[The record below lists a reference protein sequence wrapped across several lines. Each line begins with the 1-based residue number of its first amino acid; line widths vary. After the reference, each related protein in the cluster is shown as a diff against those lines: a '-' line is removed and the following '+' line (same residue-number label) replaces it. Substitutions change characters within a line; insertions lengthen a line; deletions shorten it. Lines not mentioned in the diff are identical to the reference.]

1 MVQVFRKSGS
11 TWFVR
16 GSYVVRR
23 WFDGGSTWF
32 ERLVRTW
39 SDAVS
44 RGAKGSKGSKCSKPE
59 VVREWYYRTA
69 VRVQDQILEIT
80 ARIIRT
86 IMVVLLSCI
95 LKLIGKRGF
104 PNIDDAVAII
114 IWCLFCLL
122 RGTHRVTQIPT
133 NRVLYI
139 PNINFQYKSH
149 VFQVG
154 LPAWHINAASII
166 KSP

>member
-1 MVQVFRKSGS
+1 MGRKWSKC
-11 TWFVR
+11 FEKVVRR

-32 ERLVRTW
+32 ERLVRTYTW

-44 RGAKGSKGSKCSKPE
+44 RGAKGSKGSKPK

-80 ARIIRT
+80 TRIIRT

-114 IWCLFCLL
+114 WCLFFYYYGV
-122 RGTHRVTQIPT
+122 R
-133 NRVLYI
+133 
-139 PNINFQYKSH
+139 
-149 VFQVG
+149 
-154 LPAWHINAASII
+154 AE
-166 KSP
+166 